1 MSLCLNCIVRN
12 EEEIIER
19 FLGSLDGIIRYACI
33 IDTGS
38 TDGTVARA
46 EKALAG
52 MSGLRCGV
60 VLRDVWKNF
69 GVNRTN
75 AMKMARAWLS
85 DEQGVDLTTTWF
97 LLLDADMIFCA
108 EGHDDKWAS
117 RLLVHP
123 VMTVIQTTPT
133 ISYSNI
139 RLVRA
144 DLDVICVGS
153 THEYYDLPD
162 GIRAVPT
169 TECVITDKGDGG
181 CKTDKF
187 ERDIRLLTDE
197 LRDNPDN
204 PRAVFYLANSLK
216 NAGRHADAI
225 RVYDKRLSLP
235 KQGWTEECYMAC
247 LYKGE
252 CHEKLGE
259 TGPALR
265 AYLDESTRW
274 SPHRSEAMIRAA
286 VMLRGMRLYHA
297 AALVIR
303 RALRN
308 PEPDPTAK
316 LFVEPAVYRF
326 LLHHEASM
334 VAYHIGDT
342 EWGASACQ
350 SVIDKGSL
358 NYASS
363 ARDNLTRFYTASPSA
378 SGILTGSRYRQS
390 TA

>member
-12 EEEIIER
+12 EGEIMQR
-19 FLGSLDGIIRYACI
+19 FLASLDGLIRYACI
-33 IDTGS
+33 VDTGS
-38 TDGTVARA
+38 TDDTVSAA

-52 MSGLRCGV
+52 MTGLEKGV
-60 VLRDVWKNF
+60 VLHDVWKNF

-75 AMKMARAWLS
+75 AMRMARAWLS
-85 DEQGVDLTTTWF
+85 DEGVDLTTTWF
-97 LLLDADMIFCA
+97 LLLDADMIFSTN
-108 EGHDDKWAS
+108 GHDEEWTS
-117 RLLVHP
+117 RLLIHP

-133 ISYSNI
+133 ISYANV

-144 DLDVICVGS
+144 DLDVVCVGS

-181 CKTDKF
+181 CKADKF

-197 LRDNPDN
+197 LRDKPDN
-204 PRAVFYLANSLK
+204 PRAMFYLGNSLK

-225 RVYDKRLSLP
+225 RVYDKRLSLA

-259 TGPALR
+259 TDSALR
-265 AYLDESTRW
+265 TYLDEATRW
-274 SPHRSEAMIRAA
+274 SPHRSEAMFRAA
-286 VMLRGMRLYHA
+286 VMLRGMRRYYA

-303 RALRN
+303 RALEI
-308 PEPDPTAK
+308 PEPDPTTK

-326 LLHHEASM
+326 LLHHEASLI
-334 VAYHIGDT
+334 AYHVGDI
-342 EWGASACQ
+342 EWGASACG
-350 SVIDKGSL
+350 SVIDKGSAH
-358 NYASS
+358 YAAS
-363 ARDNLTRFYTASPSA
+363 AKDNLKRFYTASPSA
-378 SGILTGSRYRQS
+378 SGILTSSRYRQN
-390 TA
+390 TV